1 MFSAQV
7 QGLDRLRGRVA
18 GLGKQVRY
26 ASARALNSAAF
37 DVRLAVQDKMRQV
50 FDRPTA
56 YILRSIWVDR
66 AEPARLEARVRPRYL
81 GGKGVDPAAVL
92 QAEVLGGQRR
102 NTRAERALQAAGILP
117 RGFAM
122 VPAKWIAESAAHGDG
137 NGNVKGS
144 FIVRLLAY
152 FKAFGEQG
160 YRANMNDRGRKRLAK
175 FGRSES
181 GSRKIRGVVYF
192 VSRGRGEFT
201 GRGAWRNGRQQ
212 HLAAGI
218 WQKSGT
224 HGVDLKPVFLFVRLP
239 RYRVRLDPWAVAGQ
253 VMAQRFPV
261 HFQRELAHAL
271 ATAR

>member
-7 QGLDRLRGRVA
+7 QGLDRLRSRVA

-50 FDRPTA
+50 FDRPTS

-122 VPAKWIAESAAHGDG
+122 VPAKWVAESATHGDG

-152 FKAFGEQG
+152 FNAFGEQG

-175 FGRSES
+175 FDHHARRFLSLGAAQVWRQDGARDQEGAPKAPRRVHASERLASNGGR
-181 GSRKIRGVVYF
+181 
-192 VSRGRGEFT
+192 
-201 GRGAWRNGRQQ
+201 
-212 HLAAGI
+212 
-218 WQKSGT
+218 
-224 HGVDLKPVFLFVRLP
+224 
-239 RYRVRLDPWAVAGQ
+239 
-253 VMAQRFPV
+253 
-261 HFQRELAHAL
+261 
-271 ATAR
+271 